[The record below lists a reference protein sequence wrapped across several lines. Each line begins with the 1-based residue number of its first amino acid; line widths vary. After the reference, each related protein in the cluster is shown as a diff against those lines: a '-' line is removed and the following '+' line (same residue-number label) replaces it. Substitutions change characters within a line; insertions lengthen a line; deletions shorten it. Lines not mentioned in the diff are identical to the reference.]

1 MWQCFFTCVYVTVF
15 FYLCTCDSV
24 FLPAYM
30 LQCFYLHTGDS
41 FFYTWLLITVTYT
54 CIQLTAAALALDSS
68 CTRLS
73 FSSSITLST
82 SWSRS
87 WLLAST
93 SWIRSSISDCSF
105 CLSSFSFLT
114 ISLDFSSFS
123 LAIKYEERN
132 FLNFPIKMSKLNISR
147 K

>member
-1 MWQCFFTCVYVTVF
+1 MWQCF

-24 FLPAYM
+24 FFTCVHVTMFLPAYWR
-30 LQCFYLHTGDS
+30 Q
-41 FFYTWLLITVTYT
+41 FFYTWLLITVIYT